1 MAKTKTTSGANVPH
15 RALCSRI
22 SYLYQAAAYLSTQVQ
37 PPTPSSQDE
46 AADCQ
51 NNNAEL
57 FKDDS
62 RRHEPIVSDS
72 QCANALA
79 RKMVS
84 DLRDVSQKMQIRL
97 SPAMKHTMCKRC
109 DTLLVD
115 GSTCATEVE
124 NKSKGGRKPWADT
137 LVKKCLN
144 CGCERRYPVNSDRQT
159 RRPHRVMKATAGG

>member
-1 MAKTKTTSGANVPH
+1 MAKAKTTTGLNVPH

-37 PPTPSSQDE
+37 PPTPSFEDE
-46 AADCQ
+46 AADSQ
-51 NNNAEL
+51 NNNTEL
-57 FKDDS
+57 SKENS
-62 RRHEPIVSDS
+62 RRRKQIVSDS
-72 QCANALA
+72 QHVHALP

-84 DLRDVSQKMQIRL
+84 DLRDVSLKMQIRL

-124 NKSKGGRKPWADT
+124 NKSKGGRKPWAET

>member
-1 MAKTKTTSGANVPH
+1 MAKAKTTTGANVPH

-37 PPTPSSQDE
+37 PPTPIPKDE
-46 AADCQ
+46 AADSQ
-51 NNNAEL
+51 NNNIEL
-57 FKDDS
+57 SKDDS
-62 RRHEPIVSDS
+62 SRHKPILSDS
-72 QCANALA
+72 QHAHALP
-79 RKMVS
+79 RKFVS
-84 DLRDVSQKMQIRL
+84 DLRDVSLKMQIRL

-115 GSTCATEVE
+115 GRTCATEVE

>member
-1 MAKTKTTSGANVPH
+1 MAKAKTTTGSNVPH

-22 SYLYQAAAYLSTQVQ
+22 SYLYQAAAYLATQVQ

-46 AADCQ
+46 ASDSQ
-51 NNNAEL
+51 NNNTEIS
-57 FKDDS
+57 KEDS
-62 RRHEPIVSDS
+62 RCHKQKSSDS
-72 QCANALA
+72 QHVHALP

-84 DLRDVSQKMQIRL
+84 DLRDVSLKMQIRL

-124 NKSKGGRKPWADT
+124 NKSKGGRKPWAET

-144 CGCERRYPVNSDRQT
+144 CGCERRYPVNLDRQT